1 MNSNTLKQK
10 IAGGDA
16 GLGVISPH
24 RDAALAEVIGCLGFD
39 FYIMDGEHG
48 PLSPADAEHIVR
60 ACEVTGLTPLA
71 RVRSNDPKL
80 IMQFLD
86 AGVMGIMMPGMRTA
100 QDLRDLVAAVKYPPF
115 GNRGLGPIRA
125 ASYMQNQSQREYV
138 SLANSETL
146 VLPQIEDAEA
156 LENLSQ
162 MASVDGVDGFIIGPR
177 DLAMSMGFTDGPKHP
192 EVENAIDR
200 VFRVVMAS
208 GLIVGSVAATAAE
221 AKTLVDRG
229 AKVIL
234 TSVVGLLSVS
244 SSAFIKEAREASL
257 ARAGR

>member
-1 MNSNTLKQK
+1 MNSNALKQK

-48 PLSPADAEHIVR
+48 PLSPGDAEHIVR
-60 ACEVTGLTPLA
+60 ACEVTGITPLA

-86 AGVMGIMMPGMRTA
+86 VGVVGIMMPGMRTA
-100 QDLRDLVAAVKYPPF
+100 QDLKDLVAAVKYPPF
-115 GNRGLGPIRA
+115 GQRGLGPIRA
-125 ASYMQNQSQREYV
+125 ASYMVKQPQQEYV
-138 SLANSETL
+138 CHANLQTL
-146 VLPQIEDAEA
+146 VLPQIEDIDA
-156 LENLSQ
+156 LENLSE
-162 MASVDGVDGFIIGPR
+162 MVSVDGVDGFIVGPR

-192 EVENAIDR
+192 EVESAIDR

-208 GLIVGSVAATAAE
+208 GLVVGGVASTASQ
-221 AKTLVDRG
+221 AKNLVDRG
-229 AKVIL
+229 ARLIL
-234 TSVVGLLSVS
+234 TSVIGLLSES
-244 SSAFIKEAREASL
+244 SSVFIKEARAASAGL
-257 ARAGR
+257 ASR